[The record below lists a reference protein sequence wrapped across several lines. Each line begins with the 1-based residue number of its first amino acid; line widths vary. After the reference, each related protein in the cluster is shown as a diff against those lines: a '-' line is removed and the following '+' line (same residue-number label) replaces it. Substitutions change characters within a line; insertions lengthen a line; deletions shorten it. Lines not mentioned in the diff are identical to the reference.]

1 MNTEEVGELVQRW
14 NDLQA
19 GAAADAELLR
29 GDSQAASDKLS
40 AAGEIETKLA
50 SAGLDIRKLVCP

>member
-29 GDSQAASDKLS
+29 GDSQAATTRCF
-40 AAGEIETKLA
+40 AAPRYRLRRGMVKA
-50 SAGLDIRKLVCP
+50 MR

>member
-19 GAAADAELLR
+19 GAADAELLR

>member
-19 GAAADAELLR
+19 GAAAAELLR